1 MQVEN
6 IQVDSNIVPDLDNIG
21 KGQLNL
27 FELAY
32 NPDVLDCLS
41 SLSNDEVFTSPKL
54 ANQMLDLLP
63 ADIWQNPQATFL
75 DPVCK
80 SGVFLREI
88 VKRLDKGLAK
98 QIPDRQIRINHILTK
113 QVFGIAITHLTALLS
128 RRSVYCAKEANSRLS
143 ICTGFD
149 DDMGNI
155 IFGQVEHIFQDG
167 KCTQCGASEA
177 VFGERKGLENHAY
190 AFIHTNK
197 SNQYKE
203 LETMKFDVI
212 IGNPPYQLN
221 VGNDG
226 GNSSKAKAIYHLFIE
241 QAIKLKPKY
250 LVMITPSRWMTRSV
264 EGISPAWID
273 DMLNSKKFKVIHDFE
288 SSKECFP
295 NLSQPIKGGVN
306 YFLWDSE
313 YNGKCNYS
321 YHADDGNI
329 IQKYDFLDAHK
340 IGIVIREPNSFK
352 IIERVRKIDGDYFL
366 DENSNFSSLVSP
378 KDFFTNKE
386 YLTSKWNG
394 FKKSQQD
401 DFNIKYYLNKN
412 VLSVGFGW
420 VSQTQIPK
428 NLASKDLHKVYIA
441 AAADGTGTTIL
452 GKPFYGEPNS
462 VCSQTYLVIGYN
474 PEKHSLTKEQCENII
489 SYIQTKFFRYLVS
502 IKKKTQNGAR
512 GVYQF
517 VPLQNFDESWNDE
530 KLYQKYGLSKDEI
543 AFIESMIRPMDND
556 TVDKPKKSRS
566 KKTAQSQLDLGD
578 GDE

>member
-203 LETMKFDVI
+203 LEKMKFDVI
-212 IGNPPYQLN
+212 IGNPPYQLS
-221 VGNDG
+221 DG
-226 GNSSKAKAIYHLFIE
+226 GAGASAAPIYHKFIE
-241 QAIKLKPKY
+241 QAKKLNPNY
-250 LVMITPSRWMTRSV
+250 LIMITPSRWFAGGKGLDEFR
-264 EGISPAWID
+264 D
-273 DMLNSKKFKVIHDFE
+273 NMLNDKHIKEIHDFPN
-288 SSKECFP
+288 SKDCFD
-295 NLSQPIKGGVN
+295 NVEIKGGVN
-306 YFLWDSE
+306 YFLWDKSHNDDCMVSTYDNGHCISQVKRPLKE
-313 YNGKCNYS
+313 KGIDIFIRYNQAIAILNKVRKLN
-321 YHADDGNI
+321 
-329 IQKYDFLDAHK
+329 
-340 IGIVIREPNSFK
+340 ENSF
-352 IIERVRKIDGDYFL
+352 
-366 DENSNFSSLVSP
+366 SNLVS
-378 KDFFTNKE
+378 
-386 YLTSKWNG
+386 
-394 FKKSQQD
+394 
-401 DFNIKYYLNKN
+401 
-412 VLSVGFGW
+412 
-420 VSQTQIPK
+420 
-428 NLASKDLHKVYIA
+428 AR
-441 AAADGTGTTIL
+441 
-452 GKPFYGEPNS
+452 KPFGLATNFKGKSTPYKDKNDN
-462 VCSQTYLVIGYN
+462 VI
-474 PEKHSLTKEQCENII
+474 
-489 SYIQTKFFRYLVS
+489 
-502 IKKKTQNGAR
+502 
-512 GVYQF
+512 
-517 VPLQNFDESWNDE
+517 
-530 KLYQKYGLSKDEI
+530 LYQKQK
-543 AFIESMIRPMDND
+543 
-556 TVDKPKKSRS
+556 
-566 KKTAQSQLDLGD
+566 
-578 GDE
+578 